1 MLAKFEKRAY
11 AGNEHVWVGKYRN
24 LHNISHWHMEHELI
38 ACREGSAQVMLDDT
52 MFNITQQQCI
62 FCHSGCVHYISAS
75 PDSLLLV
82 CLFNEKMYDPI
93 TSPFTL
99 ENPVFEDRYGIL
111 PKLSEIRHELQNQPI
126 FFECRTEAMIGE
138 ILVDVFRGE
147 PLRKAQWQFSDVITR
162 YKHLDLVLENFAYLF
177 IWNFQFIN
185 TAFGFSFLR
194 QIPCH
199 KQYAPKIIDA
209 IVYFVVCQLQTDRLF
224 NFLPSNQTL
233 NFVPC
238 GFIRFVNKS
247 FYKVVAAGIDPVRL
261 RLCIKLSAKS
271 VNMVNHIPRTVNI
284 GITKTISII
293 LVFRFT

>member
-62 FCHSGCVHYISAS
+62 FCHSGRVHYISAS
-75 PDSLLLV
+75 PDSVLLV
-82 CLFNEKMYDPI
+82 CLFDEKMYDPI
-93 TSPFTL
+93 TSPFAL

-162 YKHLDLVLENFAYLF
+162 YKQLLNHIDLEYEHITYQNAVKFMNMSDAYFSRYFKRQAGMTFSQYLNVVRIEKAVQLLDSAPTMKITDVM
-177 IWNFQFIN
+177 
-185 TAFGFSFLR
+185 LR
-194 QIPCH
+194 
-199 KQYAPKIIDA
+199 
-209 IVYFVVCQLQTDRLF
+209 
-224 NFLPSNQTL
+224 
-233 NFVPC
+233 C
-238 GFIRFVNKS
+238 GFNTIRS
-247 FYKVVAAGIDPVRL
+247 FNR
-261 RLCIKLSAKS
+261 
-271 VNMVNHIPRTVNI
+271 
-284 GITKTISII
+284 
-293 LVFRFT
+293 VFREVTGFTPTTLPPGYVLNTRSVPTIQGSFDPTLSDAELLNE

>member
-162 YKHLDLVLENFAYLF
+162 YKQLLNHIDLEYEHITYRNAVQFMNMSDAYFSRYFKRQAGMTFSQYLNVVRIEKAVQLLDSDPTIKITDVM
-177 IWNFQFIN
+177 
-185 TAFGFSFLR
+185 LR
-194 QIPCH
+194 
-199 KQYAPKIIDA
+199 
-209 IVYFVVCQLQTDRLF
+209 
-224 NFLPSNQTL
+224 
-233 NFVPC
+233 C
-238 GFIRFVNKS
+238 GFNTIRS
-247 FYKVVAAGIDPVRL
+247 FNR
-261 RLCIKLSAKS
+261 
-271 VNMVNHIPRTVNI
+271 
-284 GITKTISII
+284 
-293 LVFRFT
+293 VFREVTGFTPTTLPPGYVLNTRSVPTIQGSFDPTLSDAELLNE

>member
-162 YKHLDLVLENFAYLF
+162 YKQLLNHIDLEYEHITYRNTVQFMNMSDAYFSRYFKRQAGMTFSQYLNVVRIEKAVQLLDSAPTMKITDVM
-177 IWNFQFIN
+177 
-185 TAFGFSFLR
+185 LR
-194 QIPCH
+194 
-199 KQYAPKIIDA
+199 
-209 IVYFVVCQLQTDRLF
+209 
-224 NFLPSNQTL
+224 
-233 NFVPC
+233 C
-238 GFIRFVNKS
+238 GFNTIRS
-247 FYKVVAAGIDPVRL
+247 FNR
-261 RLCIKLSAKS
+261 
-271 VNMVNHIPRTVNI
+271 
-284 GITKTISII
+284 
-293 LVFRFT
+293 VFREVTGFTPTTLPPGYVLNTRSVPTIQGSFDPTLSDAELLNE

>member
-62 FCHSGCVHYISAS
+62 FCHSGRVHYISAS

-93 TSPFTL
+93 TSPFAL

-147 PLRKAQWQFSDVITR
+147 PLRKAQWQFSDAITR
-162 YKHLDLVLENFAYLF
+162 YKQLLNYIDLEYEHITYQNAVQFMNMSDAYFSRYFKRQAGMTFSQYLNVVRIEKAVQLLDSAPTMKITDVM
-177 IWNFQFIN
+177 
-185 TAFGFSFLR
+185 LR
-194 QIPCH
+194 
-199 KQYAPKIIDA
+199 
-209 IVYFVVCQLQTDRLF
+209 
-224 NFLPSNQTL
+224 
-233 NFVPC
+233 C
-238 GFIRFVNKS
+238 GFNTIRS
-247 FYKVVAAGIDPVRL
+247 FNR
-261 RLCIKLSAKS
+261 
-271 VNMVNHIPRTVNI
+271 
-284 GITKTISII
+284 
-293 LVFRFT
+293 VFRAVTGFTPTTLPPGYVLNTRSVPTIQGSFDPTLSDAELLNE

>member
-62 FCHSGCVHYISAS
+62 FCHSGRVHYISAS

-93 TSPFTL
+93 TSPFAL

-147 PLRKAQWQFSDVITR
+147 PLMEAQWQFSDVITR
-162 YKHLDLVLENFAYLF
+162 YKQLLNHIDLEYEHITYQNAVQFMNMSDAYFSRYFKRQAGMTFSQYLNVVRIEKAVQLLDSAPTMKITDVM
-177 IWNFQFIN
+177 
-185 TAFGFSFLR
+185 LR
-194 QIPCH
+194 
-199 KQYAPKIIDA
+199 
-209 IVYFVVCQLQTDRLF
+209 
-224 NFLPSNQTL
+224 
-233 NFVPC
+233 C
-238 GFIRFVNKS
+238 GFNTIRS
-247 FYKVVAAGIDPVRL
+247 FNR
-261 RLCIKLSAKS
+261 
-271 VNMVNHIPRTVNI
+271 
-284 GITKTISII
+284 
-293 LVFRFT
+293 VFREVTGFTPTTLPAGYVLNTRSVPTIQGSFDPTLSDAELLNE

>member
-93 TSPFTL
+93 TSPFAL
-99 ENPVFEDRYGIL
+99 ENPVFEDLYGIL

-162 YKHLDLVLENFAYLF
+162 YKQLLNHIDLEYEHITYQNAVQFMNMSDAYFSRYFKRQAGMTFSQYLNVVRIEKAVQLLDSAPTMKITDVM
-177 IWNFQFIN
+177 
-185 TAFGFSFLR
+185 LR
-194 QIPCH
+194 
-199 KQYAPKIIDA
+199 
-209 IVYFVVCQLQTDRLF
+209 
-224 NFLPSNQTL
+224 
-233 NFVPC
+233 C
-238 GFIRFVNKS
+238 GFNTIRS
-247 FYKVVAAGIDPVRL
+247 FNR
-261 RLCIKLSAKS
+261 
-271 VNMVNHIPRTVNI
+271 
-284 GITKTISII
+284 
-293 LVFRFT
+293 VFREVTGFTPTTLPPGYVLNTRSVPTIQGSFDPTLSDAELLNE

>member
-62 FCHSGCVHYISAS
+62 FCHSGRVHYISAS

-93 TSPFTL
+93 TSPFAL

-162 YKHLDLVLENFAYLF
+162 YKQLLNYIDLEYEHITYQNAVQFMNMSDAYFSRYFKRQAGMTFSQYLNVVRIEKAVQLLDSAPTMKITDVM
-177 IWNFQFIN
+177 
-185 TAFGFSFLR
+185 LR
-194 QIPCH
+194 
-199 KQYAPKIIDA
+199 
-209 IVYFVVCQLQTDRLF
+209 
-224 NFLPSNQTL
+224 
-233 NFVPC
+233 C
-238 GFIRFVNKS
+238 GFNTIRS
-247 FYKVVAAGIDPVRL
+247 FNR
-261 RLCIKLSAKS
+261 
-271 VNMVNHIPRTVNI
+271 
-284 GITKTISII
+284 
-293 LVFRFT
+293 VFREVTGFTPITLPPGYVLNTRSVPTIQGSFDPTLSDAELLNE

>member
-1 MLAKFEKRAY
+1 MLARFEKRAY

-62 FCHSGCVHYISAS
+62 FCHSGRVHYISAS

-93 TSPFTL
+93 TSPFAL

-162 YKHLDLVLENFAYLF
+162 YKQLLNYIDLEYEHITYQNAVQFMNMSDAYFSRYFKRQAGMTFSQYLNVVRIEKAVQLLDSAPTMKITDVM
-177 IWNFQFIN
+177 
-185 TAFGFSFLR
+185 LR
-194 QIPCH
+194 
-199 KQYAPKIIDA
+199 
-209 IVYFVVCQLQTDRLF
+209 
-224 NFLPSNQTL
+224 
-233 NFVPC
+233 C
-238 GFIRFVNKS
+238 GFNTIRS
-247 FYKVVAAGIDPVRL
+247 FNR
-261 RLCIKLSAKS
+261 
-271 VNMVNHIPRTVNI
+271 
-284 GITKTISII
+284 
-293 LVFRFT
+293 VFRAVTGFTPTTLPPGYVLNTRSVPTIQDSFDPTLSDAELLNE

>member
-93 TSPFTL
+93 TSPFAL
-99 ENPVFEDRYGIL
+99 ENPVFEDWYGIL

-162 YKHLDLVLENFAYLF
+162 YKQLLNHIDLEYEHITYQNAVQFMNMSDAYFSRYFKRQAGMTFSQYLNVVRIEKAVQLLDSAPTMKITDVM
-177 IWNFQFIN
+177 
-185 TAFGFSFLR
+185 LR
-194 QIPCH
+194 
-199 KQYAPKIIDA
+199 
-209 IVYFVVCQLQTDRLF
+209 
-224 NFLPSNQTL
+224 
-233 NFVPC
+233 C
-238 GFIRFVNKS
+238 GFNTIRS
-247 FYKVVAAGIDPVRL
+247 FNR
-261 RLCIKLSAKS
+261 
-271 VNMVNHIPRTVNI
+271 
-284 GITKTISII
+284 
-293 LVFRFT
+293 VFREVTGFTPTTLPPGYVLNTRSVPTIQGSFDPTLSDAELLNE

>member
-82 CLFNEKMYDPI
+82 CLFNEKLYDSI
-93 TSPFTL
+93 TSPFAL

-162 YKHLDLVLENFAYLF
+162 YKQLLNHIDLEYEHITYRNAVQFMNMSDAYFSRYFKRQAGMTFSQYLNVVRIEKAVQLLDSDPTMKITDVM
-177 IWNFQFIN
+177 
-185 TAFGFSFLR
+185 LR
-194 QIPCH
+194 
-199 KQYAPKIIDA
+199 
-209 IVYFVVCQLQTDRLF
+209 
-224 NFLPSNQTL
+224 
-233 NFVPC
+233 C
-238 GFIRFVNKS
+238 GFNTIRS
-247 FYKVVAAGIDPVRL
+247 FNR
-261 RLCIKLSAKS
+261 
-271 VNMVNHIPRTVNI
+271 
-284 GITKTISII
+284 
-293 LVFRFT
+293 VFREVTGFTPTTLPPGYVLNTRSVPTIQGSFDPTLSDAELLNE

>member
-162 YKHLDLVLENFAYLF
+162 YKQLLNHIDLEYEHITYRNAV
-177 IWNFQFIN
+177 QFMN
-185 TAFGFSFLR
+185 MS
-194 QIPCH
+194 
-199 KQYAPKIIDA
+199 D
-209 IVYFVVCQLQTDRLF
+209 VYFSRYFKRQAGMTFSQYLNVVRIEKAVQLLDSAPTMKITDVMLR
-224 NFLPSNQTL
+224 
-233 NFVPC
+233 C
-238 GFIRFVNKS
+238 GFNTIRS
-247 FYKVVAAGIDPVRL
+247 FNR
-261 RLCIKLSAKS
+261 
-271 VNMVNHIPRTVNI
+271 
-284 GITKTISII
+284 
-293 LVFRFT
+293 VFREVTGFTPTTLPPGYVLNTRSVPTIQGSFDPTLSDAELLNE

>member
-62 FCHSGCVHYISAS
+62 LCDSGCIHYISAS

-162 YKHLDLVLENFAYLF
+162 YKQLLNHIDLEYEHITYRNAVQFMNMSDAYFSRYFKRQAGMTFSQYLNVVRIEKAVQLLDSAPTMKITDVM
-177 IWNFQFIN
+177 
-185 TAFGFSFLR
+185 LR
-194 QIPCH
+194 
-199 KQYAPKIIDA
+199 
-209 IVYFVVCQLQTDRLF
+209 
-224 NFLPSNQTL
+224 
-233 NFVPC
+233 C
-238 GFIRFVNKS
+238 GFNTIRS
-247 FYKVVAAGIDPVRL
+247 FNR
-261 RLCIKLSAKS
+261 
-271 VNMVNHIPRTVNI
+271 
-284 GITKTISII
+284 
-293 LVFRFT
+293 VFREVTGFTPTTLPPGYVLNTRSVPTIQGSFDPTLSDAELLNE

>member
-24 LHNISHWHMEHELI
+24 LQNISHWHMEHELI

-162 YKHLDLVLENFAYLF
+162 YKQLLNYIDLEYEHITYQNAVQFMNMSDAYFSRYFKRQAGMTFSQYLNVVRIEKAVQLLDSAPTMKITDVM
-177 IWNFQFIN
+177 
-185 TAFGFSFLR
+185 LR
-194 QIPCH
+194 
-199 KQYAPKIIDA
+199 
-209 IVYFVVCQLQTDRLF
+209 
-224 NFLPSNQTL
+224 
-233 NFVPC
+233 C
-238 GFIRFVNKS
+238 GFNTIRS
-247 FYKVVAAGIDPVRL
+247 FNR
-261 RLCIKLSAKS
+261 
-271 VNMVNHIPRTVNI
+271 
-284 GITKTISII
+284 
-293 LVFRFT
+293 VFREVTGFTPTTLPPGYVLNTRSVPTIQGSFDPTLSDAELLNE

>member
-62 FCHSGCVHYISAS
+62 FCHSGRVHYISAS

-93 TSPFTL
+93 TSPFAL
-99 ENPVFEDRYGIL
+99 ENPVFEDRYDIL

-126 FFECRTEAMIGE
+126 FFECRTEALIGE

-162 YKHLDLVLENFAYLF
+162 YKQLLNYIDLEYEHITYQNAVQFMNMSDAYFSRYFKRQAGMTFSQYLNVVRIEKAVQLLDSAPTMKITDVM
-177 IWNFQFIN
+177 
-185 TAFGFSFLR
+185 LR
-194 QIPCH
+194 
-199 KQYAPKIIDA
+199 
-209 IVYFVVCQLQTDRLF
+209 
-224 NFLPSNQTL
+224 
-233 NFVPC
+233 C
-238 GFIRFVNKS
+238 GFNTIRS
-247 FYKVVAAGIDPVRL
+247 FNR
-261 RLCIKLSAKS
+261 
-271 VNMVNHIPRTVNI
+271 
-284 GITKTISII
+284 
-293 LVFRFT
+293 VFRAVTGFTPTTLPPGYVLNTRSVPTIQGSFDPTLSDAELLNE

>member
-62 FCHSGCVHYISAS
+62 FCHSGRVHYISAS
-75 PDSLLLV
+75 PDSVLLV
-82 CLFNEKMYDPI
+82 CLFDEKLYDPI
-93 TSPFTL
+93 TSPFAL

-162 YKHLDLVLENFAYLF
+162 YKQLLNHIDLEYEHITYQNAVQFMNMSDAYFSRYFKRQAGMTFSQYLNVVRIEKAVQLLDSVPTMK
-177 IWNFQFIN
+177 I
-185 TAFGFSFLR
+185 TDVMLR
-194 QIPCH
+194 
-199 KQYAPKIIDA
+199 
-209 IVYFVVCQLQTDRLF
+209 
-224 NFLPSNQTL
+224 
-233 NFVPC
+233 C
-238 GFIRFVNKS
+238 GFNTIRS
-247 FYKVVAAGIDPVRL
+247 FNR
-261 RLCIKLSAKS
+261 
-271 VNMVNHIPRTVNI
+271 
-284 GITKTISII
+284 
-293 LVFRFT
+293 VFREVTGFTPTTLPPGYVLNTRSVPTIQGSFDPTLSDAELLNE

>member
-62 FCHSGCVHYISAS
+62 FCHSGRVHYISAS

-93 TSPFTL
+93 TSPFAL

-138 ILVDVFRGE
+138 ILVDIFRGE

-162 YKHLDLVLENFAYLF
+162 YKQLLNYIDLEYEHITYQNAVQFMNMSDAYFSRYFKRQAGMTFSQYLNVVRIEKAVQLLDSAPTMKITDVM
-177 IWNFQFIN
+177 
-185 TAFGFSFLR
+185 LR
-194 QIPCH
+194 
-199 KQYAPKIIDA
+199 
-209 IVYFVVCQLQTDRLF
+209 
-224 NFLPSNQTL
+224 
-233 NFVPC
+233 C
-238 GFIRFVNKS
+238 GFNTIRS
-247 FYKVVAAGIDPVRL
+247 FNR
-261 RLCIKLSAKS
+261 
-271 VNMVNHIPRTVNI
+271 
-284 GITKTISII
+284 
-293 LVFRFT
+293 VFREVTGFTPTTLPPGYVLNTRSVPTIQGSFDPTLSDAELLNE

>member
-162 YKHLDLVLENFAYLF
+162 YKQLLNHIDLEYEHITYRNAVQFMNMSDAYFSRYFKRQAGMTFSQYLNVVRIEKAVQLLDSAPTMKITDVM
-177 IWNFQFIN
+177 
-185 TAFGFSFLR
+185 LR
-194 QIPCH
+194 
-199 KQYAPKIIDA
+199 
-209 IVYFVVCQLQTDRLF
+209 
-224 NFLPSNQTL
+224 
-233 NFVPC
+233 C
-238 GFIRFVNKS
+238 GFNTIPS
-247 FYKVVAAGIDPVRL
+247 FNR
-261 RLCIKLSAKS
+261 
-271 VNMVNHIPRTVNI
+271 
-284 GITKTISII
+284 
-293 LVFRFT
+293 VFREVTGFTPTTLPPGYVLNTRSVPTIQGSFDPTLSDAELLNE

>member
-52 MFNITQQQCI
+52 MFNITQHQCI
-62 FCHSGCVHYISAS
+62 FCHSGRVQYISAS

-82 CLFNEKMYDPI
+82 CLFNEKLYDSI
-93 TSPFTL
+93 TSPFAL

-147 PLRKAQWQFSDVITR
+147 PLREAQWQFSDVITR
-162 YKHLDLVLENFAYLF
+162 YKQLLNHIDLEYEHITYQNAVQFMNMSDAYFSRYFKRQAGMTFSQYLNVVRIEKAVQLLDSAPTMKITDVM
-177 IWNFQFIN
+177 
-185 TAFGFSFLR
+185 LR
-194 QIPCH
+194 
-199 KQYAPKIIDA
+199 
-209 IVYFVVCQLQTDRLF
+209 
-224 NFLPSNQTL
+224 
-233 NFVPC
+233 C
-238 GFIRFVNKS
+238 GFNTIRS
-247 FYKVVAAGIDPVRL
+247 FNR
-261 RLCIKLSAKS
+261 
-271 VNMVNHIPRTVNI
+271 
-284 GITKTISII
+284 
-293 LVFRFT
+293 VFREVTGFTPTTLPAGYVLNTRSVPTIQGSFDPTLSDAELLNE

>member
-62 FCHSGCVHYISAS
+62 FCHSGRVHYISAS
-75 PDSLLLV
+75 PDSVLLV
-82 CLFNEKMYDPI
+82 CLFDEKMYDPI
-93 TSPFTL
+93 TSPFAL

-126 FFECRTEAMIGE
+126 FFEYRTEAMIGE

-162 YKHLDLVLENFAYLF
+162 YKQLLNHIDLEYEHITYQNAVQFMNMSDAY
-177 IWNFQFIN
+177 
-185 TAFGFSFLR
+185 FSRYFKRQAGMTFSQYLNVVRIEKAVQLLNSAPTMKITDVMLR
-194 QIPCH
+194 
-199 KQYAPKIIDA
+199 
-209 IVYFVVCQLQTDRLF
+209 
-224 NFLPSNQTL
+224 
-233 NFVPC
+233 C
-238 GFIRFVNKS
+238 GFNTIRS
-247 FYKVVAAGIDPVRL
+247 FNR
-261 RLCIKLSAKS
+261 
-271 VNMVNHIPRTVNI
+271 
-284 GITKTISII
+284 
-293 LVFRFT
+293 VFREVTGFTPTTLPPGYVLNTRSVPTIQGSFDPTLSDAELLNE

>member
-62 FCHSGCVHYISAS
+62 FCHSGRVHYISAS

-93 TSPFTL
+93 TSPFAL

-126 FFECRTEAMIGE
+126 FFECRTDAMIGE
-138 ILVDVFRGE
+138 ILDDVFRGE

-162 YKHLDLVLENFAYLF
+162 YKQLLNYIDLEYEHITYQNAVQFMNMSDAYFSRYFKRQAGMTFSQYLNVVRIEKAVQLLDSAPTMKITDVM
-177 IWNFQFIN
+177 
-185 TAFGFSFLR
+185 LR
-194 QIPCH
+194 
-199 KQYAPKIIDA
+199 
-209 IVYFVVCQLQTDRLF
+209 
-224 NFLPSNQTL
+224 
-233 NFVPC
+233 C
-238 GFIRFVNKS
+238 GFNTIRS
-247 FYKVVAAGIDPVRL
+247 FNR
-261 RLCIKLSAKS
+261 
-271 VNMVNHIPRTVNI
+271 
-284 GITKTISII
+284 
-293 LVFRFT
+293 VFRAVTGFTPTTLPPGYVLNTRSVPTIQGSFDPTLSDAELLNE

>member
-24 LHNISHWHMEHELI
+24 LHDISHWHMEHELI

-162 YKHLDLVLENFAYLF
+162 YKQLLNHIDLEYEHITYRNAVQFMNMSDAYFSRYFKRQAGMTFSQYLNVVRIEKAVQLLDSDPTMKITDVM
-177 IWNFQFIN
+177 
-185 TAFGFSFLR
+185 LR
-194 QIPCH
+194 
-199 KQYAPKIIDA
+199 
-209 IVYFVVCQLQTDRLF
+209 
-224 NFLPSNQTL
+224 
-233 NFVPC
+233 C
-238 GFIRFVNKS
+238 GFNTIRS
-247 FYKVVAAGIDPVRL
+247 FNR
-261 RLCIKLSAKS
+261 
-271 VNMVNHIPRTVNI
+271 
-284 GITKTISII
+284 
-293 LVFRFT
+293 VFREVTGFTPTTLPPGYVLNTRSVPTIQGSFDPTLSDAELLNE

>member
-62 FCHSGCVHYISAS
+62 FCHSGRVHYISAS

-93 TSPFTL
+93 TSPFAL

-162 YKHLDLVLENFAYLF
+162 YKQLLNHIDLEYEHITYQNAVQFMNMSDAYFSRYFKRQAGMTFSQYLNVVRIEKAVQLLESAPTMK
-177 IWNFQFIN
+177 I
-185 TAFGFSFLR
+185 TDVMLR
-194 QIPCH
+194 
-199 KQYAPKIIDA
+199 
-209 IVYFVVCQLQTDRLF
+209 
-224 NFLPSNQTL
+224 
-233 NFVPC
+233 C
-238 GFIRFVNKS
+238 GFNTIRS
-247 FYKVVAAGIDPVRL
+247 FTR
-261 RLCIKLSAKS
+261 
-271 VNMVNHIPRTVNI
+271 
-284 GITKTISII
+284 
-293 LVFRFT
+293 VFREVTGFTPTTLPPGYVLNTRSVPTIQGSFDPTLSDAELLNE

>member
-126 FFECRTEAMIGE
+126 FFECRTEAMVGE

-162 YKHLDLVLENFAYLF
+162 YKQLLNHIDLEYEHITYRNAVQFMNMSDAYFSRYFKRQAGMTFSQYLNVVRIEKAVQLLDSAPTMKITDVM
-177 IWNFQFIN
+177 
-185 TAFGFSFLR
+185 LR
-194 QIPCH
+194 
-199 KQYAPKIIDA
+199 
-209 IVYFVVCQLQTDRLF
+209 
-224 NFLPSNQTL
+224 
-233 NFVPC
+233 C
-238 GFIRFVNKS
+238 GFNTIRS
-247 FYKVVAAGIDPVRL
+247 FNR
-261 RLCIKLSAKS
+261 
-271 VNMVNHIPRTVNI
+271 
-284 GITKTISII
+284 
-293 LVFRFT
+293 VFREVTGFTPTTLPPGYVLNTRSVPTIQGSFDPTLSDAELLNE

>member
-62 FCHSGCVHYISAS
+62 FCHSGRVHYISAS
-75 PDSLLLV
+75 PDSVLLV
-82 CLFNEKMYDPI
+82 CLFDEKMYDPI
-93 TSPFTL
+93 TSPFAL

-126 FFECRTEAMIGE
+126 FFECRTEAIIGE

-162 YKHLDLVLENFAYLF
+162 YKQLLNHIDLEYEHITYQNAVQFMNMSDAYFSRYFKRQAGMTFSQYLNVVRIEKAVQLLDSAPTMKITDVM
-177 IWNFQFIN
+177 
-185 TAFGFSFLR
+185 LR
-194 QIPCH
+194 
-199 KQYAPKIIDA
+199 
-209 IVYFVVCQLQTDRLF
+209 
-224 NFLPSNQTL
+224 
-233 NFVPC
+233 C
-238 GFIRFVNKS
+238 GFNTIRS
-247 FYKVVAAGIDPVRL
+247 FNR
-261 RLCIKLSAKS
+261 
-271 VNMVNHIPRTVNI
+271 
-284 GITKTISII
+284 
-293 LVFRFT
+293 VFREVTGFTPTTLPPGYVLNTRSVPTIQGSFDPTLSDAELLNE

>member
-62 FCHSGCVHYISAS
+62 FCHSGRVHYISAS

-82 CLFNEKMYDPI
+82 CLFNEKLYDSI
-93 TSPFTL
+93 TSPFAL

-162 YKHLDLVLENFAYLF
+162 YKQLLNHIDLEYEHITYQNAVQFMNMSDAYFSRYFKRQAGMTFSQYLNVVRIEKAVQLLDSAPTMKITDVM
-177 IWNFQFIN
+177 
-185 TAFGFSFLR
+185 LR
-194 QIPCH
+194 
-199 KQYAPKIIDA
+199 
-209 IVYFVVCQLQTDRLF
+209 
-224 NFLPSNQTL
+224 
-233 NFVPC
+233 C
-238 GFIRFVNKS
+238 GFNTIRS
-247 FYKVVAAGIDPVRL
+247 FNR
-261 RLCIKLSAKS
+261 
-271 VNMVNHIPRTVNI
+271 
-284 GITKTISII
+284 
-293 LVFRFT
+293 VFREVTGFTPTTLPAGYVLNTRSVPTIQGSFDPTLSDAELLNE

>member
-52 MFNITQQQCI
+52 MFHITQQQCI
-62 FCHSGCVHYISAS
+62 FCHSGRVHYISAS
-75 PDSLLLV
+75 PDSVLLV
-82 CLFNEKMYDPI
+82 CLFDEKMYDPI
-93 TSPFTL
+93 TSPFAL

-162 YKHLDLVLENFAYLF
+162 YKQLLNHIDLEYEHITYQNAVQFMSMSDAY
-177 IWNFQFIN
+177 
-185 TAFGFSFLR
+185 FSRYFKRQAGMTFSQYLNVVRIEKAVQLLGSAPTMKITDVMLR
-194 QIPCH
+194 
-199 KQYAPKIIDA
+199 
-209 IVYFVVCQLQTDRLF
+209 
-224 NFLPSNQTL
+224 
-233 NFVPC
+233 C
-238 GFIRFVNKS
+238 GFNTIRS
-247 FYKVVAAGIDPVRL
+247 FNR
-261 RLCIKLSAKS
+261 
-271 VNMVNHIPRTVNI
+271 
-284 GITKTISII
+284 
-293 LVFRFT
+293 VFREVTGFTPTTLPPGYVLNTRSVPTIQGSFDPTLSDAELLNE

>member
-62 FCHSGCVHYISAS
+62 FCHSGRVHYISAS

-82 CLFNEKMYDPI
+82 CLFDEKMYDPI
-93 TSPFTL
+93 TSPFAL

-111 PKLSEIRHELQNQPI
+111 PKLAEIRHELQNQPI

-162 YKHLDLVLENFAYLF
+162 YKQLLNHIDLEYEHITYQNAVQFMNMSDAYFSRYFKRQAGMTFSQYLNVVRIEKAVQLLDSAPTMKITDVM
-177 IWNFQFIN
+177 
-185 TAFGFSFLR
+185 LR
-194 QIPCH
+194 
-199 KQYAPKIIDA
+199 
-209 IVYFVVCQLQTDRLF
+209 
-224 NFLPSNQTL
+224 
-233 NFVPC
+233 C
-238 GFIRFVNKS
+238 GFNTIRS
-247 FYKVVAAGIDPVRL
+247 FNR
-261 RLCIKLSAKS
+261 
-271 VNMVNHIPRTVNI
+271 
-284 GITKTISII
+284 
-293 LVFRFT
+293 VFREVTGFTPTTLPPGYVLNTRSVPTIQGSFDPTLSDAELLNE

>member
-62 FCHSGCVHYISAS
+62 FCHSGRVHYISAS

-82 CLFNEKMYDPI
+82 CLFDEKMYDPI
-93 TSPFTL
+93 TSPFAL
-99 ENPVFEDRYGIL
+99 ENPVFEDRYGII

-162 YKHLDLVLENFAYLF
+162 YKQLLNHIDLEYEHITYQNAVQFMNMSDAYFSRYFKRQAGMTFSQYLNVVRIEKAVQLLDSAPTMKITDVM
-177 IWNFQFIN
+177 
-185 TAFGFSFLR
+185 LR
-194 QIPCH
+194 
-199 KQYAPKIIDA
+199 
-209 IVYFVVCQLQTDRLF
+209 
-224 NFLPSNQTL
+224 
-233 NFVPC
+233 C
-238 GFIRFVNKS
+238 GFNTIRS
-247 FYKVVAAGIDPVRL
+247 FNR
-261 RLCIKLSAKS
+261 
-271 VNMVNHIPRTVNI
+271 
-284 GITKTISII
+284 
-293 LVFRFT
+293 VFREVTGFTPTTLPPGYVLNTRSVPTIQGSFDPTLSDAELLNE

>member
-1 MLAKFEKRAY
+1 MLARFEKRAY

-62 FCHSGCVHYISAS
+62 FCHSGRVHYISAS

-93 TSPFTL
+93 TSPFAL

-138 ILVDVFRGE
+138 ILVDIFRGE

-162 YKHLDLVLENFAYLF
+162 YKQLLNYIDLEYEHITYQNAVQFMNMSDAYFSRYFKRQAGMTFSQYLNVVRIEKAVQLLDSAPTMKITDVM
-177 IWNFQFIN
+177 
-185 TAFGFSFLR
+185 LR
-194 QIPCH
+194 
-199 KQYAPKIIDA
+199 
-209 IVYFVVCQLQTDRLF
+209 
-224 NFLPSNQTL
+224 
-233 NFVPC
+233 C
-238 GFIRFVNKS
+238 GFNTIRS
-247 FYKVVAAGIDPVRL
+247 FNR
-261 RLCIKLSAKS
+261 
-271 VNMVNHIPRTVNI
+271 
-284 GITKTISII
+284 
-293 LVFRFT
+293 VFREVTGFTPTTLPPGYVLNTRSVPTIQGSFDPTLSDAELLNE

>member
-62 FCHSGCVHYISAS
+62 FCHSGRVHYISAS

-93 TSPFTL
+93 TSPFAL

-162 YKHLDLVLENFAYLF
+162 YKQLLNHIDLEYEHITYRNAVQFMNMSDAYFSRYFKRQAGMTFSQYLNVVRIEKAVQLLDSAPTMKITDVM
-177 IWNFQFIN
+177 
-185 TAFGFSFLR
+185 LR
-194 QIPCH
+194 
-199 KQYAPKIIDA
+199 
-209 IVYFVVCQLQTDRLF
+209 
-224 NFLPSNQTL
+224 
-233 NFVPC
+233 C
-238 GFIRFVNKS
+238 GFNTIRS
-247 FYKVVAAGIDPVRL
+247 FNR
-261 RLCIKLSAKS
+261 
-271 VNMVNHIPRTVNI
+271 
-284 GITKTISII
+284 
-293 LVFRFT
+293 VFREVTGFTPTTLPPGYVLNTRSVPTIQGSFDPTLSDAELLNE

>member
-62 FCHSGCVHYISAS
+62 FCHSGRVHYISAS

-162 YKHLDLVLENFAYLF
+162 YKQLLNHIDLEYEHITYRNAVQFMNMSDAYFSRYFKRQAGMTFSQYLNVVRIEKAVQLLDSAPTMKITDVM
-177 IWNFQFIN
+177 
-185 TAFGFSFLR
+185 LR
-194 QIPCH
+194 
-199 KQYAPKIIDA
+199 
-209 IVYFVVCQLQTDRLF
+209 
-224 NFLPSNQTL
+224 
-233 NFVPC
+233 C
-238 GFIRFVNKS
+238 GFNTIRS
-247 FYKVVAAGIDPVRL
+247 FNR
-261 RLCIKLSAKS
+261 
-271 VNMVNHIPRTVNI
+271 
-284 GITKTISII
+284 
-293 LVFRFT
+293 VFREVTGFTPTTLPPGYVLNTRSVPTIQGSFDPTLSDAELLNE

>member
-62 FCHSGCVHYISAS
+62 FCHSGRVHYISAN

-93 TSPFTL
+93 TSPFAL

-138 ILVDVFRGE
+138 ILVDIFRGE

-162 YKHLDLVLENFAYLF
+162 YKQLLNYIDLEYEHITYQNAVQFMNMSDAYFSRYFKRQAGMTFSQYLNVVRIEKAVQLLDSAPTMKITDVM
-177 IWNFQFIN
+177 
-185 TAFGFSFLR
+185 LR
-194 QIPCH
+194 
-199 KQYAPKIIDA
+199 
-209 IVYFVVCQLQTDRLF
+209 
-224 NFLPSNQTL
+224 
-233 NFVPC
+233 C
-238 GFIRFVNKS
+238 GFNTIRS
-247 FYKVVAAGIDPVRL
+247 FNR
-261 RLCIKLSAKS
+261 
-271 VNMVNHIPRTVNI
+271 
-284 GITKTISII
+284 
-293 LVFRFT
+293 VFRAVTGFTPTTLPPGYVLNTRSVPTIQGSFDPTLSDAELLNE

>member
-38 ACREGSAQVMLDDT
+38 ACREGSAQVVLDDT

-62 FCHSGCVHYISAS
+62 FCHSGRVHYISAS
-75 PDSLLLV
+75 PDSVLLV
-82 CLFNEKMYDPI
+82 CLFDEKMYDPI
-93 TSPFTL
+93 TSPFAL

-162 YKHLDLVLENFAYLF
+162 YKQLLNHIDLEYEHITYQNAVQFMNMSDAYFSRYFKRQAGMTFSQYLNVVRIEKAVQLLDSAPTMKITDVM
-177 IWNFQFIN
+177 
-185 TAFGFSFLR
+185 LR
-194 QIPCH
+194 
-199 KQYAPKIIDA
+199 
-209 IVYFVVCQLQTDRLF
+209 
-224 NFLPSNQTL
+224 
-233 NFVPC
+233 C
-238 GFIRFVNKS
+238 GFNTIRS
-247 FYKVVAAGIDPVRL
+247 FNR
-261 RLCIKLSAKS
+261 
-271 VNMVNHIPRTVNI
+271 
-284 GITKTISII
+284 
-293 LVFRFT
+293 VFREVTGFTPTTLPPGYVLNTRSVPTIQGSFDPTLSDAELLNE

>member
-62 FCHSGCVHYISAS
+62 FCHSGRVHYISAS

-93 TSPFTL
+93 TSPFAL

-162 YKHLDLVLENFAYLF
+162 YKQLLNYIDLEYEHITYQNAVQFMNMSDAYFSRYFKRQAGMTFSQYLNVVRIEKAVQLLDSAPTMKITDVM
-177 IWNFQFIN
+177 
-185 TAFGFSFLR
+185 LR
-194 QIPCH
+194 
-199 KQYAPKIIDA
+199 
-209 IVYFVVCQLQTDRLF
+209 
-224 NFLPSNQTL
+224 
-233 NFVPC
+233 C
-238 GFIRFVNKS
+238 GFNTIRS
-247 FYKVVAAGIDPVRL
+247 FNR
-261 RLCIKLSAKS
+261 
-271 VNMVNHIPRTVNI
+271 
-284 GITKTISII
+284 
-293 LVFRFT
+293 VFRAVTGFTPTTLPPGYVLNTRSIPTIQGSFDPTLSDAELLNE

>member
-162 YKHLDLVLENFAYLF
+162 YKQLLNHIDLEYEHITYRNAVQFMNMSDAYFSRYFKRQAGMTFSQYLNVVRIEKAVQLLDSAPTMKITDVM
-177 IWNFQFIN
+177 
-185 TAFGFSFLR
+185 LR
-194 QIPCH
+194 
-199 KQYAPKIIDA
+199 
-209 IVYFVVCQLQTDRLF
+209 
-224 NFLPSNQTL
+224 
-233 NFVPC
+233 C
-238 GFIRFVNKS
+238 GFNTIRS
-247 FYKVVAAGIDPVRL
+247 FNR
-261 RLCIKLSAKS
+261 
-271 VNMVNHIPRTVNI
+271 
-284 GITKTISII
+284 
-293 LVFRFT
+293 VFREVTGFTLPPGYVLNTRSVPTIQGSFDPTLSDAELLNE

>member
-93 TSPFTL
+93 TSPLTL

-162 YKHLDLVLENFAYLF
+162 YKQLLNHIDLEYEHITYRNAVQFMNMSDAYFSRYFKRQAGMTFSQYLNVVRIEKAVQLLDSAPTMKITDVM
-177 IWNFQFIN
+177 
-185 TAFGFSFLR
+185 LR
-194 QIPCH
+194 
-199 KQYAPKIIDA
+199 
-209 IVYFVVCQLQTDRLF
+209 
-224 NFLPSNQTL
+224 
-233 NFVPC
+233 C
-238 GFIRFVNKS
+238 GFNTIRS
-247 FYKVVAAGIDPVRL
+247 FNR
-261 RLCIKLSAKS
+261 
-271 VNMVNHIPRTVNI
+271 
-284 GITKTISII
+284 
-293 LVFRFT
+293 VFREVTGFTPTTLPPGYVLNTRSVPTIQGSFDPTLSDAELLNE